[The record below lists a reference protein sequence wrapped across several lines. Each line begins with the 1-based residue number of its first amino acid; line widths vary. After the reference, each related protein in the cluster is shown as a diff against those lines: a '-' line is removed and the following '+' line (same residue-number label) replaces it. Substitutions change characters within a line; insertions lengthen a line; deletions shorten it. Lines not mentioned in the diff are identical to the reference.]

1 MRESEDVR
9 GLQLTLVV
17 YMAIFAMK
25 LTVCFLSGVMALLAE
40 ALHTLSDIFVS
51 GSLLVA
57 ART

>member
-1 MRESEDVR
+1 MTESEDVR

-17 YMAIFAMK
+17 YMVIFAMK
-25 LTVCFLSGVMALLAE
+25 LTVCFLSGVMALLSE